1 MIPNLKNEKTKNE
14 IPGQIVKFSDN
25 FYNFAIIY
33 VYVQELGSLEQMTII
48 FFFLNSNKEFQC
60 FTVHKKSYI

>member
-1 MIPNLKNEKTKNE
+1 MIPNLNNEKSKNE

-25 FYNFAIIY
+25 LYNFAIIY

-48 FFFLNSNKEFQC
+48 FFLNSNKE
-60 FTVHKKSYI
+60 V

>member
-1 MIPNLKNEKTKNE
+1 MIPNLKNEKSKNE

-48 FFFLNSNKEFQC
+48 FFLNSNKEVLC
-60 FTVHKKSYI
+60 FTVHKKATYN

>member
-25 FYNFAIIY
+25 FYIFAIIY
-33 VYVQELGSLEQMTII
+33 VYVQELGSLEKMTIVL
-48 FFFLNSNKEFQC
+48 FF
-60 FTVHKKSYI
+60 